1 MPRPVAALRTARA
14 MLAPGGSVLI
24 ADELVEDEFTAP
36 ASELERY
43 HYGWSLM
50 SCLPDAMG
58 DPESA
63 ATGALMRPETL
74 RRYAAEA
81 GFQETRILPF
91 HTPLFRFYRL
101 IP

>member
-1 MPRPVAALRTARA
+1 

-24 ADELVEDEFTAP
+24 LDELVEDEFTAP

-63 ATGALMRPETL
+63 ATGAVMRPDTL
-74 RRYAAEA
+74 RRYTTEA
-81 GFQETRILPF
+81 GFSQTEVLPF
-91 HTPLFRFYRL
+91 QTDLFRFYRL

>member
-1 MPRPVAALRTARA
+1 
-14 MLAPGGSVLI
+14 MLAPGGTVLI

-36 ASELERY
+36 GSDLERY

-63 ATGALMRPETL
+63 ATGAVMRPSTL
-74 RRYAAEA
+74 RRYATDA
-81 GFQETRILPF
+81 GFQELQVLPF
-91 HTPLFRFYRL
+91 HTPLWRFYRL
-101 IP
+101 VP